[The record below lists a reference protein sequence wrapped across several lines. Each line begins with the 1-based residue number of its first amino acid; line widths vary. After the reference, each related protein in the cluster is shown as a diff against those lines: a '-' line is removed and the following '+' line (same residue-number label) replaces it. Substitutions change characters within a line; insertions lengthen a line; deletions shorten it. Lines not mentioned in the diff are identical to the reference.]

1 MFKLY
6 YNDLEIRHVREE
18 LKQREEAVAA
28 EHEQRQLIEEEMKEK
43 RRELGK
49 INRDQSSLEQ
59 EIKKCV
65 CCEFFS
71 MCVYCRAFFVFRSK
85 RLGRGNLNLLKFRNS
100 CVMLAKST
108 KSPSKIDF
116 MH

>member
-1 MFKLY
+1 MKVIYHHSTKKRLELHLFRLY

-65 CCEFFS
+65 CCFH
-71 MCVYCRAFFVFRSK
+71 VHI
-85 RLGRGNLNLLKFRNS
+85 L
-100 CVMLAKST
+100 T
-108 KSPSKIDF
+108 D
-116 MH
+116 